1 MGLFKSKEER
11 RIEREMK
18 IRQGVRA
25 IEKSIRQQEKFSE
38 DFIKNARHAQQIG
51 DQGQYQFIR
60 SALKKTAAVKKML
73 ERQLLSIK
81 NAMLIQQQA
90 AASAQF
96 AESMNLM
103 AKEIG
108 RTFGEM
114 DLTKTQ
120 AEWEKAVAQA
130 GSIEER
136 MEIFL
141 DSMEQSAIAG
151 SGTTAKEE
159 LVSDDEIDRMIQA
172 DVLAAEKTELGKLDE
187 LESEIAKELGATKQ
201 TDYRQCAPGVI
212 GRVLSHEL
220 RAQKY
225 RRVRPHVWRH
235 SVCRSGVCMVALRA
249 SRLRRGR

>member
-1 MGLFKSKEER
+1 MGLFKSKDER

-25 IEKSIRQQEKFSE
+25 IEKSIRQQEKFTE

-60 SALKKTAAVKKML
+60 SALKKTATVKKML

-90 AASAQF
+90 AASSQF

-103 AKEIG
+103 AAEIG

-120 AEWEKAVAQA
+120 AQWEKAVAQA

-136 MEIFL
+136 MEVFL
-141 DSMEQSAIAG
+141 DSMEQSAVAG
-151 SGTTAKEE
+151 DAASSGKE

-201 TDYRQCAPGVI
+201 KD
-212 GRVLSHEL
+212 
-220 RAQKY
+220 
-225 RRVRPHVWRH
+225 
-235 SVCRSGVCMVALRA
+235 
-249 SRLRRGR
+249 

>member
-1 MGLFKSKEER
+1 MGLFKSKDER

-60 SALKKTAAVKKML
+60 SALKKTATVKKML

-90 AASAQF
+90 AASQQF

-114 DLTKTQ
+114 DLTQTQ
-120 AEWEKAVAQA
+120 AQWEKAVAQA

-136 MEIFL
+136 MELFL
-141 DSMEQSAIAG
+141 DSMEQSATSGEPASAG
-151 SGTTAKEE
+151 GNI
-159 LVSDDEIDRMIQA
+159 VSDEEIDRMIQA

-201 TDYRQCAPGVI
+201 KD
-212 GRVLSHEL
+212 
-220 RAQKY
+220 
-225 RRVRPHVWRH
+225 
-235 SVCRSGVCMVALRA
+235 
-249 SRLRRGR
+249 